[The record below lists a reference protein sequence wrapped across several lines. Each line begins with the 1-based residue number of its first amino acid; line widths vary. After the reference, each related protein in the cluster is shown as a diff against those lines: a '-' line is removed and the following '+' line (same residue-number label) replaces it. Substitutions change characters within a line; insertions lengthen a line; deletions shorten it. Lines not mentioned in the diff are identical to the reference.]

1 MSWGS
6 LVHVVGN
13 NYYVVDDMY
22 PRYLSICTHDM
33 LDATHDIKNVPH
45 DINHV
50 PHDINQ
56 TIVNSRM
63 QRFTY
68 NFSASYVV
76 GNIIDVVGHISWIHT
91 VGIIDLC
98 RGDH

>member
-1 MSWGS
+1 
-6 LVHVVGN
+6 
-13 NYYVVDDMY
+13 
-22 PRYLSICTHDM
+22 M

-68 NFSASYVV
+68 NFSGIYVV
-76 GNIIDVVGHISWIHT
+76 GNIIDVVGYMSWGSLVHV
-91 VGIIDLC
+91 VGIIGSC